1 MTSGTEGSLEFEG
14 VYTCRV
20 CFLVEIIQAVSQSS
34 IAISPKATVV
44 VAVGGGGGGGR
55 GRRGWRTWTSERA
68 QAADSGDRPS
78 AGRQWGGEGEVL
90 LHLFG
95 SLAQPSGLRSL
106 MQPGLVKHTTSTTSS
121 YDQKA
126 QQLTDPSG
134 VYSMRLVWK
143 SLDKMRCLR
152 KRSTIPFLGFLIT
165 FLLFLNLYIEDGY
178 VLEEDKRQLRET
190 SVHPPSSERYVHT
203 FRDLSNF
210 SGTINVTYRYLA
222 GTPLNRK
229 KYLTIGLSS
238 VKRKRGNYLLE
249 TIKSIF
255 DQSSYEELKEI
266 VVVVHLAD
274 FDLVW
279 CENLVQEIT
288 RKFAHHI
295 IAGRLLVIQ
304 APEEYYPSL
313 DGLKRNYNDPEDRV
327 RFRSKQNVDY
337 AFLLNF
343 CTNLSHF
350 YMMLEDDVRCSRN
363 FLTALK
369 KVITSREGSYWVML
383 EFSKLGYIGKL
394 YHSRDLPRLAHFL
407 LMFYQEMPC
416 DWLLIHF
423 RGLLAQKDV
432 IRFKPSLFQHMGYY
446 SSYKGAEN
454 KLKDDDFEEDSIDI
468 PDNPPA
474 NLYTNINVFENYDAT
489 KAYSTV
495 DEYFWGKPPSTGD
508 FFVIVFNKSTKIS
521 KIKISTGSDDR
532 QNDILHH
539 GALEVGE
546 KLVGT
551 KKGKQCSS
559 YITLGEFK
567 NGNIEVQDVDH
578 KIAFDIECVR
588 IVVTASQK
596 EWLIIR
602 SISLW
607 TTQPPSQ

>member
-1 MTSGTEGSLEFEG
+1 MIKDPCQSTEETLPQTTYSL
-14 VYTCRV
+14 
-20 CFLVEIIQAVSQSS
+20 
-34 IAISPKATVV
+34 
-44 VAVGGGGGGGR
+44 
-55 GRRGWRTWTSERA
+55 
-68 QAADSGDRPS
+68 
-78 AGRQWGGEGEVL
+78 
-90 LHLFG
+90 
-95 SLAQPSGLRSL
+95 
-106 MQPGLVKHTTSTTSS
+106 TTSAV
-121 YDQKA
+121 K
-126 QQLTDPSG
+126 G
-134 VYSMRLVWK
+134 VILRLMWK
-143 SLDKMRCLR
+143 SVDKMRCFR
-152 KRSTIPFLGFLIT
+152 KRSMFPFLGFLIT
-165 FLLFLNLYIEDGY
+165 FLLFFNLYMDDGY
-178 VLEEDKRQLRET
+178 VLEAEKRQLGET
-190 SVHPPSSERYVHT
+190 LMHPANSERYVHT

-222 GTPLNRK
+222 GIPVPRK

-238 VKRKRGNYLLE
+238 VKRKKGNYLLE

-369 KVITSREGSYWVML
+369 KVITSRDGSYWVML

-394 YHSRDLPRLAHFL
+394 YHSKDLPRLAHFL

-474 NLYTNINVFENYDAT
+474 SLYTNINVFENYDAT
-489 KAYSTV
+489 KAYSSIV
-495 DEYFWGKPPSTGD
+495 DEYFWGKPPCTGD
-508 FFVIVFNKSTKIS
+508 FFVIIFNKS
-521 KIKISTGSDDR
+521 IKISRIKIVTGTEDR

-539 GALEVGE
+539 GALEVGQKSVE
-546 KLVGT
+546 T
-551 KKGKQCSS
+551 KQGRQCSS

-567 NGNIEVQDVDH
+567 GGSIEVNNVDH
-578 KIAFDIECVR
+578 KIGFDIECVR

-602 SISLW
+602 TISLW
-607 TTQPPSQ
+607 TIQPIIQFKK

>member
-1 MTSGTEGSLEFEG
+1 
-14 VYTCRV
+14 
-20 CFLVEIIQAVSQSS
+20 
-34 IAISPKATVV
+34 
-44 VAVGGGGGGGR
+44 
-55 GRRGWRTWTSERA
+55 
-68 QAADSGDRPS
+68 
-78 AGRQWGGEGEVL
+78 
-90 LHLFG
+90 
-95 SLAQPSGLRSL
+95 
-106 MQPGLVKHTTSTTSS
+106 
-121 YDQKA
+121 
-126 QQLTDPSG
+126 
-134 VYSMRLVWK
+134 MRLMWK
-143 SLDKMRCLR
+143 SVDKMRCFR
-152 KRSTIPFLGFLIT
+152 KRSMLPLLGFLLT
-165 FLLFLNLYIEDGY
+165 SLLFFNLYMDDGY
-178 VLEEDKRQLRET
+178 VLEAEKRQLGD
-190 SVHPPSSERYVHT
+190 SLMHPHNSERYVHT

-222 GTPLNRK
+222 GIPLSRK

-238 VKRKRGNYLLE
+238 VKRKKGNYLLE

-274 FDLVW
+274 FDLIW
-279 CENLVQEIT
+279 CENLVQEIN

-304 APEEYYPSL
+304 APEDFYPSL
-313 DGLKRNYNDPEDRV
+313 DGLKRNYNDPDDRV

-394 YHSRDLPRLAHFL
+394 YHSKDLPRLAHFL

-474 NLYTNINVFENYDAT
+474 SLYTNLNVFENYDAT
-489 KAYSTV
+489 KAYSSIV
-495 DEYFWGKPPSTGD
+495 DEYFWGKPPCTGD
-508 FFVIVFNKSTKIS
+508 FFLIIFNKSTKVS
-521 KIKISTGSDDR
+521 RIKIVTGTEDR
-532 QNDILHH
+532 HNDILHH
-539 GALEVGE
+539 GALEVGQRSVE
-546 KLVGT
+546 T
-551 KKGKQCSS
+551 KQGRQCSS

-567 NGNIEVQDVDH
+567 VGKIEVSNVDH
-578 KIAFDIECVR
+578 KIGFDIECVR
-588 IVVTASQK
+588 IVITAGQK

-602 SISLW
+602 TISLW
-607 TTQPPSQ
+607 TTQPVSQLQQ

>member
-1 MTSGTEGSLEFEG
+1 MAHRIRNGNPSESL
-14 VYTCRV
+14 
-20 CFLVEIIQAVSQSS
+20 
-34 IAISPKATVV
+34 
-44 VAVGGGGGGGR
+44 
-55 GRRGWRTWTSERA
+55 
-68 QAADSGDRPS
+68 
-78 AGRQWGGEGEVL
+78 
-90 LHLFG
+90 
-95 SLAQPSGLRSL
+95 
-106 MQPGLVKHTTSTTSS
+106 
-121 YDQKA
+121 
-126 QQLTDPSG
+126 
-134 VYSMRLVWK
+134 YSMRLLWK

-178 VLEEDKRQLRET
+178 VLEGDKRQLRET
-190 SVHPPSSERYVHT
+190 SVHPSSSERYVHT

-210 SGTINVTYRYLA
+210 SGSINVTYRYLA

-295 IAGRLLVIQ
+295 IAG
-304 APEEYYPSL
+304 
-313 DGLKRNYNDPEDRV
+313 
-327 RFRSKQNVDY
+327 
-337 AFLLNF
+337 
-343 CTNLSHF
+343 H
-350 YMMLEDDVRCSRN
+350 
-363 FLTALK
+363 
-369 KVITSREGSYWVML
+369 
-383 EFSKLGYIGKL
+383 
-394 YHSRDLPRLAHFL
+394 
-407 LMFYQEMPC
+407 
-416 DWLLIHF
+416 
-423 RGLLAQKDV
+423 
-432 IRFKPSLFQHMGYY
+432 
-446 SSYKGAEN
+446 
-454 KLKDDDFEEDSIDI
+454 
-468 PDNPPA
+468 
-474 NLYTNINVFENYDAT
+474 INVFENYDAT

-495 DEYFWGKPPSTGD
+495 DEYFWGKPPTTGD

-521 KIKISTGSDDR
+521 KIKIATGSDDR

-567 NGNIEVQDVDH
+567 NGNVEVQDVDH
-578 KIAFDIECVR
+578 KIAFNIECVR

>member
-1 MTSGTEGSLEFEG
+1 
-14 VYTCRV
+14 
-20 CFLVEIIQAVSQSS
+20 AVT
-34 IAISPKATVV
+34 AVV
-44 VAVGGGGGGGR
+44 
-55 GRRGWRTWTSERA
+55 
-68 QAADSGDRPS
+68 
-78 AGRQWGGEGEVL
+78 
-90 LHLFG
+90 
-95 SLAQPSGLRSL
+95 
-106 MQPGLVKHTTSTTSS
+106 
-121 YDQKA
+121 
-126 QQLTDPSG
+126 
-134 VYSMRLVWK
+134 MRLLWK
-143 SLDKMRCLR
+143 SVDKMRCLR
-152 KRSTIPFLGFLIT
+152 KRSTLPVLT
-165 FLLFLNLYIEDGY
+165 FLLTALLFFNLYMNDGY
-178 VLEEDKRQLRET
+178 VLEGEKRQLGET
-190 SVHPPSSERYVHT
+190 LIHPSSSDRYVHT
-203 FRDLSNF
+203 FKDLSNF
-210 SGTINVTYRYLA
+210 SGSINVTYRYLA
-222 GTPLNRK
+222 GIPLSRK
-229 KYLTIGLSS
+229 KYLTIGLAS
-238 VKRKRGNYLLE
+238 VKRKKGSYLLE

-279 CENLVQEIT
+279 CENVVQEIT

-304 APEEYYPSL
+304 APEEFYPSL

-369 KVITSREGSYWVML
+369 KVITSREGSYWVMM

-446 SSYKGAEN
+446 SSYKGVEN

-474 NLYTNINVFENYDAT
+474 GIYTNINVFENYDAT
-489 KAYSTV
+489 KAYSSIV
-495 DEYFWGKPPSTGD
+495 DEYFWGKPPCTGD
-508 FFVIVFNKSTKIS
+508 FFIIIFNKSTKIS
-521 KIKISTGSDDR
+521 RIKIVTGTEDR

-539 GALEVGE
+539 GALEVGQKSVE
-546 KLVGT
+546 T
-551 KKGKQCSS
+551 KQGRQCTS

-567 NGNIEVQDVDH
+567 VGNIEINDVDH
-578 KIAFDIECVR
+578 KIGFDIECVR

-602 SISLW
+602 TISLW
-607 TTQPPSQ
+607 TTPPVGQLM

>member
-1 MTSGTEGSLEFEG
+1 
-14 VYTCRV
+14 
-20 CFLVEIIQAVSQSS
+20 
-34 IAISPKATVV
+34 
-44 VAVGGGGGGGR
+44 
-55 GRRGWRTWTSERA
+55 
-68 QAADSGDRPS
+68 
-78 AGRQWGGEGEVL
+78 
-90 LHLFG
+90 
-95 SLAQPSGLRSL
+95 
-106 MQPGLVKHTTSTTSS
+106 
-121 YDQKA
+121 
-126 QQLTDPSG
+126 
-134 VYSMRLVWK
+134 MRLLWK
-143 SLDKMRCLR
+143 SVDKMRCFR
-152 KRSTIPFLGFLIT
+152 KRSTLPVLSFLVTSLLI
-165 FLLFLNLYIEDGY
+165 FNLYMDDGY
-178 VLEEDKRQLRET
+178 VLDAEKRQLGEI
-190 SVHPPSSERYVHT
+190 HPSTSERYVHT

-210 SGTINVTYRYLA
+210 SGSINVTYRYLA
-222 GTPLNRK
+222 GIPLPRK
-229 KYLTIGLSS
+229 KFLTIGLSS

-363 FLTALK
+363 FLTVLK

-446 SSYKGAEN
+446 SSYKGVEN

-474 NLYTNINVFENYDAT
+474 SIYTNINVFENYDAT
-489 KAYSTV
+489 KAYSSIV
-495 DEYFWGKPPSTGD
+495 DEYFWGKPPCTGD
-508 FFVIVFNKSTKIS
+508 FFIIIFNRSAKIS
-521 KIKISTGSDDR
+521 KIKIVTGTEDR

-539 GALEVGE
+539 GALEVGQKSVE
-546 KLVGT
+546 T
-551 KKGKQCSS
+551 KQGRHCSS

-567 NGNIEVQDVDH
+567 VGSIEVQDVDH
-578 KIAFDIECVR
+578 KIGFGIECVR
-588 IVVTASQK
+588 IVVTANQK

-602 SISLW
+602 TISLW
-607 TTQPPSQ
+607 TTQPINQLTK

>member
-1 MTSGTEGSLEFEG
+1 
-14 VYTCRV
+14 
-20 CFLVEIIQAVSQSS
+20 
-34 IAISPKATVV
+34 
-44 VAVGGGGGGGR
+44 
-55 GRRGWRTWTSERA
+55 
-68 QAADSGDRPS
+68 
-78 AGRQWGGEGEVL
+78 
-90 LHLFG
+90 
-95 SLAQPSGLRSL
+95 
-106 MQPGLVKHTTSTTSS
+106 
-121 YDQKA
+121 
-126 QQLTDPSG
+126 
-134 VYSMRLVWK
+134 MRLMWK
-143 SLDKMRCLR
+143 SVDKMRCVR
-152 KRSTIPFLGFLIT
+152 KRSMFPLLGFLIT
-165 FLLFLNLYIEDGY
+165 FLLCFNLYMDDGY
-178 VLEEDKRQLRET
+178 VLAAGKRELEAT
-190 SVHPPSSERYVHT
+190 LIHPANSERYVHT
-203 FRDLSNF
+203 FRDLSNS
-210 SGTINVTYRYLA
+210 SGTMNVTYRYLA
-222 GTPLNRK
+222 GIPLPRK

-432 IRFKPSLFQHMGYY
+432 ICFKPSLFQHMGYY

-454 KLKDDDFEEDSIDI
+454 KLKDDDFEEESIDI

-474 NLYTNINVFENYDAT
+474 SLYTNINVFENYDAT
-489 KAYSTV
+489 KAYSSIV
-495 DEYFWGKPPSTGD
+495 DEYFWGKPPYTGD

-521 KIKISTGSDDR
+521 KIKIVTGTDDR
-532 QNDILHH
+532 QNDVLHR
-539 GALEVGE
+539 GALEVGQ
-546 KLVGT
+546 KLAET
-551 KKGKQCSS
+551 KQGRQCTS

-567 NGNIEVQDVDH
+567 GGNIEVNNVDR
-578 KIAFDIECVR
+578 KIGFDIECVR
-588 IVVTASQK
+588 IVITASQ
-596 EWLIIR
+596 EE
-602 SISLW
+602 
-607 TTQPPSQ
+607 

>member
-1 MTSGTEGSLEFEG
+1 MP
-14 VYTCRV
+14 TCRFSPTKTSV
-20 CFLVEIIQAVSQSS
+20 LYKEAWKLSGNEPKVEPGWCADLRGIINHKS
-34 IAISPKATVV
+34 
-44 VAVGGGGGGGR
+44 
-55 GRRGWRTWTSERA
+55 
-68 QAADSGDRPS
+68 
-78 AGRQWGGEGEVL
+78 
-90 LHLFG
+90 
-95 SLAQPSGLRSL
+95 
-106 MQPGLVKHTTSTTSS
+106 
-121 YDQKA
+121 
-126 QQLTDPSG
+126 
-134 VYSMRLVWK
+134 VYSGGLGSHCVHRMRLVWK

-152 KRSTIPFLGFLIT
+152 KRATIPFLGFLIT
-165 FLLFLNLYIEDGY
+165 FLLFLNLYMEDGY
-178 VLEEDKRQLRET
+178 VLEGNKRQLREA
-190 SVHPPSSERYVHT
+190 SAHPPSSERYVHT

-229 KYLTIGLSS
+229 KYLTIGLAS

-279 CENLVQEIT
+279 CENQVQEIT

-369 KVITSREGSYWVML
+369 KVITSREGTYWVML

-474 NLYTNINVFENYDAT
+474 SLYTNINVFENYDAT

-508 FFVIVFNKSTKIS
+508 FFVIVFNKPIKIS
-521 KIKISTGSDDR
+521 KIRIATGSDDR
-532 QNDILHH
+532 QNDLLHH
-539 GALEVGE
+539 GVLEVGE

-559 YITLGEFK
+559 FITLGEFK
-567 NGNIEVQDVDH
+567 KGKIEVQDVDH

-588 IVVTASQK
+588 IVVTGNQK

>member
-1 MTSGTEGSLEFEG
+1 MAHRMRSGNPSESL
-14 VYTCRV
+14 
-20 CFLVEIIQAVSQSS
+20 
-34 IAISPKATVV
+34 
-44 VAVGGGGGGGR
+44 
-55 GRRGWRTWTSERA
+55 
-68 QAADSGDRPS
+68 
-78 AGRQWGGEGEVL
+78 
-90 LHLFG
+90 
-95 SLAQPSGLRSL
+95 
-106 MQPGLVKHTTSTTSS
+106 
-121 YDQKA
+121 
-126 QQLTDPSG
+126 
-134 VYSMRLVWK
+134 YSMRLVWK

-178 VLEEDKRQLRET
+178 VLEGDKRQLRET
-190 SVHPPSSERYVHT
+190 SVHPSSAERYVHT
-203 FRDLSNF
+203 FRDLSNS

-274 FDLVW
+274 FDLAW

-474 NLYTNINVFENYDAT
+474 SMYTNINVFENYDAT

-521 KIKISTGSDDR
+521 KIKIATGSDDR

>member
-1 MTSGTEGSLEFEG
+1 MKGFCS
-14 VYTCRV
+14 
-20 CFLVEIIQAVSQSS
+20 
-34 IAISPKATVV
+34 
-44 VAVGGGGGGGR
+44 
-55 GRRGWRTWTSERA
+55 
-68 QAADSGDRPS
+68 
-78 AGRQWGGEGEVL
+78 
-90 LHLFG
+90 
-95 SLAQPSGLRSL
+95 PSGGDCNEDGLASAASALTHISSL
-106 MQPGLVKHTTSTTSS
+106 FQARME
-121 YDQKA
+121 A
-126 QQLTDPSG
+126 QQTRHSVQLCIRLSRSVTA
-134 VYSMRLVWK
+134 VIMRLLWK
-143 SLDKMRCLR
+143 SVDKMRCFR
-152 KRSTIPFLGFLIT
+152 KRSTLPVLT
-165 FLLFLNLYIEDGY
+165 FLLTALLFFNLYMNDGY
-178 VLEEDKRQLRET
+178 VLEGEKKQLGET
-190 SVHPPSSERYVHT
+190 LIHPSSSDRYVHT
-203 FRDLSNF
+203 FKDLSNF
-210 SGTINVTYRYLA
+210 SGSINVTYRCLA
-222 GTPLNRK
+222 GIPLSRK
-229 KYLTIGLSS
+229 KYLTIGLAS

-279 CENLVQEIT
+279 CENVVQEIT

-304 APEEYYPSL
+304 APEEFYPSL

-369 KVITSREGSYWVML
+369 KVITSREGSYWVMM

-446 SSYKGAEN
+446 SSYKGVEN

-474 NLYTNINVFENYDAT
+474 GIYTNINVFENYDAT
-489 KAYSTV
+489 KAYSSIV
-495 DEYFWGKPPSTGD
+495 DEYFWGKPPCTGD
-508 FFVIVFNKSTKIS
+508 FFIIIFNKSTKIS
-521 KIKISTGSDDR
+521 RMKIVTGTEDR

-539 GALEVGE
+539 GALEVGQKSVE
-546 KLVGT
+546 T
-551 KKGKQCSS
+551 KQGRQCTS

-567 NGNIEVQDVDH
+567 VGNIEINDVDH
-578 KIAFDIECVR
+578 KIGFDIECVR

-602 SISLW
+602 TISLW
-607 TTQPPSQ
+607 TTSPVGQLK

>member
-1 MTSGTEGSLEFEG
+1 
-14 VYTCRV
+14 
-20 CFLVEIIQAVSQSS
+20 
-34 IAISPKATVV
+34 
-44 VAVGGGGGGGR
+44 
-55 GRRGWRTWTSERA
+55 
-68 QAADSGDRPS
+68 
-78 AGRQWGGEGEVL
+78 
-90 LHLFG
+90 
-95 SLAQPSGLRSL
+95 
-106 MQPGLVKHTTSTTSS
+106 
-121 YDQKA
+121 
-126 QQLTDPSG
+126 
-134 VYSMRLVWK
+134 MRLPWK
-143 SLDKMRCLR
+143 SLDMMRCLR
-152 KRSTIPFLGFLIT
+152 KRSTIPFLIFLIT

-178 VLEEDKRQLRET
+178 VLEENRRQVRET
-190 SVHPPSSERYVHT
+190 SVHPLSSDRYVHT

-210 SGTINVTYRYLA
+210 SGDINVTYRYLA

-229 KYLTIGLSS
+229 KFLTIGLSS
-238 VKRKRGNYLLE
+238 VKRRRGNYLLE

-255 DQSSYEELKEI
+255 DQSSYEELNEI
-266 VVVVHLAD
+266 VVVVHLAE

-288 RKFAHHI
+288 RKFGHHI

-304 APEEYYPSL
+304 APEVFYPSL
-313 DGLKRNYNDPEDRV
+313 EGLKRNYNDSDDRV

-343 CTNLSHF
+343 CTNLSHY

-394 YHSRDLPRLAHFL
+394 YHSKDLPRLAHFL

-454 KLKDDDFEEDSIDI
+454 KLKDDDFEEDSVDL

-474 NLYTNINVFENYDAT
+474 RLYTNIKVFESYEAT
-489 KAYSTV
+489 KAYSSM

-508 FFVIVFNKSTKIS
+508 FFVVVLNKPCRIS
-521 KIKISTGSDDR
+521 QIKIITGSDDR
-532 QNDILHH
+532 QKDFLHH

-551 KKGKQCSS
+551 KKGEQCSS
-559 YITLGEFK
+559 YITLGEFQK
-567 NGNIEVQDVDH
+567 GKIEVPDVDH
-578 KIAFDIECVR
+578 KISFEIECVR

-607 TTQPPSQ
+607 TTQPLNL

>member
-1 MTSGTEGSLEFEG
+1 MAHKTHSGRLGSHC
-14 VYTCRV
+14 VHR
-20 CFLVEIIQAVSQSS
+20 
-34 IAISPKATVV
+34 
-44 VAVGGGGGGGR
+44 
-55 GRRGWRTWTSERA
+55 
-68 QAADSGDRPS
+68 
-78 AGRQWGGEGEVL
+78 
-90 LHLFG
+90 
-95 SLAQPSGLRSL
+95 
-106 MQPGLVKHTTSTTSS
+106 
-121 YDQKA
+121 
-126 QQLTDPSG
+126 
-134 VYSMRLVWK
+134 MRLVWK

-152 KRSTIPFLGFLIT
+152 KRATIPFLGFLIT
-165 FLLFLNLYIEDGY
+165 FLLFLNLYMEDGY
-178 VLEEDKRQLRET
+178 VLEGNKRQLREA
-190 SVHPPSSERYVHT
+190 SAHPPSSERYVHT

-229 KYLTIGLSS
+229 KYLTIGLAS

-279 CENLVQEIT
+279 CENQVQEIT

-369 KVITSREGSYWVML
+369 KVITSREGTYWVML

-474 NLYTNINVFENYDAT
+474 SLYTNINVFENYDAT

-508 FFVIVFNKSTKIS
+508 FFVIVFNKPIKIS
-521 KIKISTGSDDR
+521 KIRIATGSDDR
-532 QNDILHH
+532 QNDLLHH
-539 GALEVGE
+539 GVLEVGE

-559 YITLGEFK
+559 FITLGEFK
-567 NGNIEVQDVDH
+567 KGKIEVQDVDH

-588 IVVTASQK
+588 IVVTGNQK

-607 TTQPPSQ
+607 TTQSPSQ